1 MTEASGL
8 WFAPAPSISSRQDGS
23 EASGDRARWTDTK
36 LWTDDLR
43 GMGGV
48 AVGTTQTDTAATTAP
63 AKPKNSRSGTSQTTG

>member
-1 MTEASGL
+1 MIMTEASGL

-48 AVGTTQTDTAATTAP
+48 AVGTD
-63 AKPKNSRSGTSQTTG
+63 RD